1 MMDLLT
7 EMGKTEEGVDFRKKA
22 RTLVVDVLGL

>member
-1 MMDLLT
+1 MMELLT

-22 RTLVVDVLGL
+22 RTLVVDVFGL